1 MVTEIAVEAA
11 PDGGVSAADCVREL
25 RRLELEERLQDLR
38 RQLVAPPQGGEDA
51 LLREKIEIARQI
63 AGL

>member
-1 MVTEIAVEAA
+1 
-11 PDGGVSAADCVREL
+11 VREL
-25 RRLELEERLQDLR
+25 RRLELEGRLQDLR
-38 RQLVAPPQGGEDA
+38 RQLVAPEQGAEDA